1 MALQLGENTH
11 SWGYGGTAKS
21 SHDNKYVNYG
31 DKYGFGDS
39 VMCYLDLESE
49 VSRGG
54 QTLVTSCC

>member
-49 VSRGG
+49 VSRG
-54 QTLVTSCC
+54 VRH